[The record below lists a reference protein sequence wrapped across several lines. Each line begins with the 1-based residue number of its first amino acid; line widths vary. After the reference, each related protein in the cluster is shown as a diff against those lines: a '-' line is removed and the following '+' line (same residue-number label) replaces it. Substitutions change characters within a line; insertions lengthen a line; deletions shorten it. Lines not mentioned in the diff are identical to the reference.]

1 MNTNWGYK
9 WTGSRVS
16 PCSDNFPGTEAFQ
29 SVEARAM
36 SDYLTNG
43 TILDDDEDDY
53 FKGEPTPAPN
63 PGRRRVRAFVD
74 LHSYGQL
81 CESPPVLFCF
91 AILGKK
97 WVGGADDS
105 HVPIRILL

>member
-16 PCSDNFPGTEAFQ
+16 PCSDNYPGTEAFQ
-29 SVEARAM
+29 SVEAKAM
-36 SDYLTNG
+36 SEYLTNG
-43 TILDDDEDDY
+43 TALEDDDEEDW
-53 FKGEPTPAPN
+53 FKGEPTPSPN

-81 CESPPVLFCF
+81 CMLFHLSPV
-91 AILGKK
+91 
-97 WVGGADDS
+97 VENADGS
-105 HVPIRILL
+105 HVPLRLLLR

>member
-43 TILDDDEDDY
+43 TALDDDDEEDW

-81 CESPPVLFCF
+81 CEYLFSDSQ
-91 AILGKK
+91 KVK
-97 WVGGADDS
+97 SADRS
-105 HVPIRILL
+105 HVPIRILLR

>member
-29 SVEARAM
+29 SVEAKAM
-36 SDYLTNG
+36 SEYLTNG
-43 TILDDDEDDY
+43 TVLDDEDDY
-53 FKGEPTPAPN
+53 FKGEPTPSPN

-81 CESPPVLFCF
+81 CEFSPSLTYSLSSSF
-91 AILGKK
+91 L
-97 WVGGADDS
+97 
-105 HVPIRILL
+105 

>member
-29 SVEARAM
+29 SVEAKAM

-43 TILDDDEDDY
+43 TVLDDEDDW

-81 CESPPVLFCF
+81 CEYSLFLT
-91 AILGKK
+91 ARLSVK
-97 WVGGADDS
+97 
-105 HVPIRILL
+105 